1 MYTPQQAEF
10 GRYTHRLVK
19 FFFSY
24 LLLPFESKQR
34 ENGTISSHLDT
45 NRERSRSTMSFFNKS
60 TTATSTTVATEADLS
75 NDIIVQNPPEDS
87 ISDISFSPQAE
98 FFSASS
104 WDKKVRIYEV
114 SANGST
120 EGRAMYE
127 HDAPVLST
135 RWTSDGTKVI
145 SGGCDKQVK
154 LYDIQSG
161 QAQQIGAHDAPVKA
175 VRFVECGPT
184 NTPVV
189 VSGSWDKTLRYW
201 DTRTPNPIATIQLPE
216 RVYTMDSSQKL
227 LVVGTA
233 ERHVC
238 IIDLNNPQQIRKTVT
253 SPLKWQTR
261 SITCYPQGNGYALGS
276 IEGRCAFQYIDDTEQ
291 SQLGFTFKCHR
302 KQETKGG
309 RTESHIFAINSIC
322 AHPVYGTF
330 ATAGSDGCFNFWD
343 KDAKH
348 RLKGFPAL
356 NGSITASAF
365 NRNGNIYAVAVS
377 YDWSKGYS
385 FNNPQYPN
393 LIRLHPTKDEE
404 VKQKPK
410 RR

>member
-1 MYTPQQAEF
+1 MSYF
-10 GRYTHRLVK
+10 GAKPV
-19 FFFSY
+19 
-24 LLLPFESKQR
+24 
-34 ENGTISSHLDT
+34 SS
-45 NRERSRSTMSFFNKS
+45 
-60 TTATSTTVATEADLS
+60 ATSTIATEADLAG
-75 NDIIVQNPPEDS
+75 DIIVQNPPEDS
-87 ISDISFSPQAE
+87 ISDLAFSPQAD
-98 FFSASS
+98 FFSVSS

-114 SANGST
+114 SANGTT
-120 EGRAMYE
+120 EGRALYE
-127 HDAPVLST
+127 HDAPVLTT

-154 LYDIQSG
+154 LYDLQSG
-161 QAQQIGAHDAPVKA
+161 QAQQIGAHDAPVKS
-175 VRFVECGPT
+175 VRFVECGPA

-216 RVYTMDSSQKL
+216 RVYAMDSSQKL

-238 IIDLNNPQQIRKTVT
+238 IIDLNNPQQITKTVT

-261 SITCYPQGNGYALGS
+261 SIACYPQGNGYALGS
-276 IEGRCAFQYIDDTEQ
+276 IEGRCAFQYIDDGEQ
-291 SQLGFTFKCHR
+291 AQLGFTFKCHR
-302 KQETKGG
+302 RSETKQG
-309 RTESHIFAINSIC
+309 RTENHIYALNSIC

-356 NGSITASAF
+356 GGPISAAGF

-377 YDWSKGYS
+377 YDWSKGHTM
-385 FNNPQYPN
+385 NNPQHPN
-393 LIRLHPTKDEE
+393 LIRLHPTKDDE
-404 VKQKPK
+404 VKQKAK